1 MHNSRWSWLPFLP
14 FNLFFFIF
22 ILVLPLSVHLG
33 PQHSPN
39 SNRSRLPNIYIYFY
53 NNNKKKEKKKS
64 KYRKDNEETCKPGP
78 IRPEI
83 LLLELRQTKLYRL
96 VQVQVV
102 KGKKNGLWV
111 QCRGEVGARPL
122 KCMSGRWNDYHLDT
136 SSSTF

>member
-33 PQHSPN
+33 PRHSPN
-39 SNRSRLPNIYIYFY
+39 SNRSRLPNIYIFL
-53 NNNKKKEKKKS
+53 KKKKKK
-64 KYRKDNEETCKPGP
+64 KKKDNEETCKPGP

-83 LLLELRQTKLYRL
+83 LLLELRQTNLYRL

-102 KGKKNGLWV
+102 KGKKNGLWG